1 MEEQAKLL
9 KKVRRKQAQHAA
21 REPEMRV
28 TFIEPDSLATVS
40 TGPSTADQTYHLFIG
55 NGGTQ
60 NGISRELLWTLL
72 GSIDALYMPESKDFS
87 FASVSGDKSALDILK
102 RCNGLCVQDSCK
114 ERGVSHLLNP
124 ALMKGP
130 PLHLY
135 LSLVDQIPPIL
146 LEERKTLAEVAS
158 NIHPPPGL
166 ILVPEFVSQTEEIEL
181 LQYFSSSGVQPVPC
195 SSLSET
201 GAALHSSLIE
211 TESTLGGVDLTVS
224 DTDDCESSKH
234 DLCNSGCSL
243 SHDTPDCSQKTI
255 EHTLSNVQCYNQ
267 TSTVVKEDSVPS
279 LFPSTECSQPSPLP
293 LPPQAKP
300 PTPSPS
306 LPPVEAV
313 LKHRRVK
320 HFGYEFL
327 YGSNRVNP
335 DLPLPGGLP
344 DVCLPLLR
352 RMVEKDLLPWIPD
365 QLTVNEYLP
374 GAGESQVGERGCI
387 SPPFLLFFV
396 VWLTYTSQSSIMTIC

>member
-1 MEEQAKLL
+1 
-9 KKVRRKQAQHAA
+9 
-21 REPEMRV
+21 MRV
-28 TFIEPDSLATVS
+28 TFVEPDRLTTHGIGSSATAHQS
-40 TGPSTADQTYHLFIG
+40 YHLFIG

-60 NGISRELLWTLL
+60 NGISRELLRTLL

-87 FASVSGDKSALDILK
+87 FASVSGATVARDILK

-114 ERGVSHLLNP
+114 ERGLSHLLNP
-124 ALMKGP
+124 ALLSGP

-146 LEERKTLAEVAS
+146 LKERSASAEAGSTL
-158 NIHPPPGL
+158 HLPPSL

-181 LQYFSSSGVQPVPC
+181 LQCFSSSGLQAVQC
-195 SSLSET
+195 SSLVET
-201 GAALHSSLIE
+201 ASRLGE
-211 TESTLGGVDLTVS
+211 TDLTVS
-224 DTDDCESSKH
+224 DGSSKH
-234 DLCNSGCSL
+234 GLYNDGCSL
-243 SHDTPDCSQKTI
+243 SHDQPDCSQRTPQ
-255 EHTLSNVQCYNQ
+255 HTQSTAPCYNQ
-267 TSTVVKEDSVPS
+267 TSPAVKKDSVPH
-279 LFPSTECSQPSPLP
+279 LQPSTECSELRSRLS
-293 LPPQAKP
+293 LSTVSVPPQAKP
-300 PTPSPS
+300 PTPAP
-306 LPPVEAV
+306 LVEAV

-374 GAGESQVGERGCI
+374 GAGES
-387 SPPFLLFFV
+387 
-396 VWLTYTSQSSIMTIC
+396 